1 MLDLL
6 QGVGVTV
13 QKDMHLPTITHIVAK
28 KVDDKSQ
35 KLVQARR
42 CAQPMCVPVGVA
54 ACPTA
59 AAEGWW
65 CRPEFCGH
73 ISIVNIIWLLDSI
86 RQRSIQPVGMSCAD
100 DSASVSIV

>member
-13 QKDMHLPTITHIVAK
+13 QKDMHLPTITHIIAK

-42 CAQPMCVPVGVA
+42 CEQPMCVLV
-54 ACPTA
+54 
-59 AAEGWW
+59 
-65 CRPEFCGH
+65 
-73 ISIVNIIWLLDSI
+73 
-86 RQRSIQPVGMSCAD
+86 
-100 DSASVSIV
+100 SVDT